1 MLCLHPGYG
10 ARARLNSHSYW
21 LFCTVTPPKAVWPEN
36 TSDRKKDN
44 VKEKQYNKLA
54 YEHGQFIFVCGYIFF
69 LLPKPNKSFNIHSL
83 FFGK

>member
-21 LFCTVTPPKAVWPEN
+21 LFCTVTPPTAVWPEN
-36 TSDRKKDN
+36 TSDRKEDN

-54 YEHGQFIFVCGYIFF
+54 YE
-69 LLPKPNKSFNIHSL
+69 S
-83 FFGK
+83 